1 MVAILAGTRGQVIE
15 HVSKIDSKKRQAAI
29 EITLDMANSK
39 LIAKNVFKSHTSN
52 RPFPCTNQP

>member
-29 EITLDMANSK
+29 EITLK
-39 LIAKNVFKSHTSN
+39 IWLILSWLAKKCFQK
-52 RPFPCTNQP
+52 PYK